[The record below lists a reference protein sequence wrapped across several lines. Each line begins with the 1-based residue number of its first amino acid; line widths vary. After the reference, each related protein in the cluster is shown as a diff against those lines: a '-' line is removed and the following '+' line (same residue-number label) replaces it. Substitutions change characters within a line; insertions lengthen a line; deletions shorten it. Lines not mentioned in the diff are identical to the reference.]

1 MEETLKPRQLQNSG
15 KIADH
20 RYRDIESFSEKVRSR
35 YKALISSSVIKRPS
49 SASES
54 VELIF
59 LIDDLNNVVFDQQ
72 VEGLKLDISEM
83 AYTSTLPLKCG
94 TLLASEFW
102 AGFNARDEGTMHL
115 LRESLAVHDNGF
127 FLPIQDL
134 LVTGK
139 IRPSKESVNVY
150 FVKAE
155 HSVKDANH
163 HVARAVVDLYWA
175 VTDAAHAA
183 VMVAGI
189 VPPSP
194 SHLAETVKRE
204 LVARNLVHRRC
215 GEIID
220 RVYDAAKKVMHRE
233 VFEVSGRDFDSYL
246 ADADFFIK
254 EIDEFVK
261 EHVKDGVK
269 G

>member
-1 MEETLKPRQLQNSG
+1 MKPVHN
-15 KIADH
+15 IEHVAEH
-20 RYRDIESFSEKVRSR
+20 RYKDIERFSDKVRSK
-35 YKALISSSVIKRPS
+35 YKGIIFSSVIKRPS
-49 SASES
+49 SAAES
-54 VELIF
+54 IELTF

-72 VEGLKLDISEM
+72 VEGLKLDVSEM
-83 AYTSTLPLKCG
+83 AYSSTLPLKCG

-102 AGFNARDEGTMHL
+102 TNFNARDEGTMQL
-115 LRESLAVHDNGF
+115 LRESLVVHDNGF
-127 FLPIQDL
+127 FRPIQDL

-139 IRPSKESVNVY
+139 IRPCKESVKVY

-155 HSVKDANH
+155 RSVKDANQ

-220 RVYDAAKKVMHRE
+220 RIYEAAKKVMHRE
-233 VFEVSGRDFDSYL
+233 VFEMSGREFDSYL

-261 EHVKDGVK
+261 EHVKD
-269 G
+269 